1 MSKISL
7 NVKEVKNFVNYILD
21 NNNYLQENNKVP
33 VAVEII
39 GEAGIGKT
47 SSIMQI
53 ATERDLH
60 LVKLNLAQIEELGD
74 LVGFPLRQFEL
85 CKTKNTTA
93 TIKKSTTPVTKEI
106 TVMEKKITKKQV
118 LENGKF
124 IIKEIVEEVP
134 VKKLVKEPVVEEVM
148 DTPPWDE
155 DKECLWIDEQAVDEY
170 LKRGYEFTGNKRMSY
185 CPPEWIADKGEN
197 GILLLD
203 DFSRADLR
211 FTQAAM
217 ELIDK
222 QTYLSWKLPKGWTI
236 ILTSNPDNGNYF
248 VTSLDTAQ
256 KTRFI
261 SIDIKFDVECWA
273 EWAEQTGIDG

>member
-1 MSKISL
+1 MAKISL
-7 NVKEVKNFVNYILD
+7 NVKEVKDFVNYIID
-21 NNNYLQENNKVP
+21 NNSYLQENGKVP

-53 ATERDLH
+53 AKERDLH

-85 CKTKNTTA
+85 CKTKTNSSVKPA
-93 TIKKSTTPVTKEI
+93 VKQVVSKEVI
-106 TVMEKKITKKQV
+106 EIEKKVTKKQV

-124 IIKEIVEEVP
+124 VMKEIVQEVP
-134 VKKLVKEPVVEEVM
+134 VKKIINEEVQEETL

-155 DKECLWIDEQAVDEY
+155 DKECLWIDEQAVEEY

-203 DFSRADLR
+203 DFSRAD
-211 FTQAAM
+211 
-217 ELIDK
+217 
-222 QTYLSWKLPKGWTI
+222 
-236 ILTSNPDNGNYF
+236 
-248 VTSLDTAQ
+248 
-256 KTRFI
+256 
-261 SIDIKFDVECWA
+261 
-273 EWAEQTGIDG
+273 